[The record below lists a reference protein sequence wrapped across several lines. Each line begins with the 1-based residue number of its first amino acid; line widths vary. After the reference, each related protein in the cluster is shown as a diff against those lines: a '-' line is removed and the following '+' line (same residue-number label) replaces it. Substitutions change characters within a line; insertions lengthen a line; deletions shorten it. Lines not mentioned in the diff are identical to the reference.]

1 MNSIHRI
8 FKNGIAIE
16 KVNLIRATINEAQE
30 IRDNLLDDIDCKK
43 IIVDLSMCDYIDS
56 TFFGAMV
63 FAYRVLR
70 HQECEIVLVISNT
83 FLSKNFI
90 YNEITSVFNV
100 YHSMKSALQAL
111 NNTDKNT
118 VGFRNEN
125 TAEKRG
131 PAKIGQM
138 QFMLNNE

>member
-8 FKNGIAIE
+8 FKDGIAIE
-16 KVNLIRATINEAQE
+16 RVDFIRATINEAQE
-30 IRDNLLDDIDCKK
+30 IKDILLDDIDSKK

-63 FAYRVLR
+63 FAHRVLR
-70 HQECEIVLVISNT
+70 HQECEIALVISNT

-100 YHSMKSALQAL
+100 YHSMKDALHAL
-111 NNTDKNT
+111 NNIDKNT

-125 TAEKRG
+125 TAGERG
-131 PAKIGQM
+131 PAKIDQM
-138 QFMLNNE
+138 QLMLNPE